1 MDRMSRLFGQGGM
14 PGFGGAAP
22 PVDQNVPDTA
32 EITHISS
39 LALLKMLKHGRAG
52 VPMEVMG
59 LMLGE
64 FVDDYTVQVVDV
76 FAMPQSG
83 TGVSVEA
90 VDPVFQT
97 KMLEQLKQ
105 TNRPQLVVG
114 WYHSHPG
121 FGCWLS
127 GVDINTQQSFE
138 ALNKR
143 SVSVV
148 VDPIQSVKGKVVI
161 DAFRLIKPQ
170 LMMLGQAPR
179 QTTSNLGHLRKPSIQ
194 ALIHNLNRHYYS
206 INISYTQNELEQKML
221 LNLHKKTWVRGL
233 EVAKFDEHAKQNEK
247 TVTDMLELAKKYNK
261 RLEEEEGKTPEEKTV
276 MNVGKLDPKKHL
288 ESSVEELMTRN
299 ISQCLGSMLDTVV
312 F

>member
-1 MDRMSRLFGQGGM
+1 MNFGQQA
-14 PGFGGAAP
+14 PP
-22 PVDQNVPDTA
+22 PVDQPVPDTA
-32 EITHISS
+32 EIVHISS

-64 FVDDYTVQVVDV
+64 FVDEYTVQVVDV

-97 KMLEQLKQ
+97 KMLDQLKQ
-105 TNRPQLVVG
+105 TNRPQVVVG

-127 GVDINTQQSFE
+127 GVDMNTQQSFE

-143 SVSVV
+143 AVSIV

-161 DAFRLIKPQ
+161 DAFRLINPQ
-170 LMMLGQAPR
+170 LMLMNQAPR

-194 ALIHNLNRHYYS
+194 ALIRNLNRHYYS
-206 INISYTQNELEQKML
+206 INISYNQNELEQKML
-221 LNLHKKTWVRGL
+221 LNLHKKTWSQGL
-233 EVAKFDEHAKQNEK
+233 EVTRFDEHATKNEK
-247 TVTDMLELAKKYNK
+247 TVTDLLDFTKKFGK
-261 RLEEEEGKTPEEKTV
+261 RLEEEEGKTKDELAV
-276 MNVGKLDPKKHL
+276 MHVGKIDPKKHL
-288 ESSVEELMTRN
+288 ESNVEDLMTRN
-299 ISQCLGSMLDTVV
+299 ISQCLGTMLDTVI
-312 F
+312 FS